1 MVGVLIFVTII
12 SLRKH
17 FHLQNHATLNWFT
30 ICQICLT
37 HESLKLIKNSRKY
50 RSSCATFYLLESSL
64 LKIEGKQ
71 AGGVWQKYIF
81 HWEFSLVTQRR
92 NKELINK
99 AMEVSISI
107 NIAQIFLLSVEPFFL
122 LYPARVVFIY
132 WTQYPRILQLCLIF
146 DLQHYWSTFNILIRA
161 EYFLHKHKHKG
172 SSCRRTFA
180 THKKRHKSSNGILCL
195 YIFAE
200 FHLNCVQNSYML
212 FNSSTDNLNVPTATL
227 IIYRQVVFPLT
238 WPQSPSF
245 AFSDKYRPSKPMKE
259 MLWRVYSNFK
269 TNFNIFQ
276 TKSLKPGV
284 SSISPSSS
292 AVTKV

>member
-1 MVGVLIFVTII
+1 MTII

-161 EYFLHKHKHKG
+161 EYFFTSTNTKAVAVDGPLLLIK
-172 SSCRRTFA
+172 SATNPRTVYYACIFFTWTVFKTRA
-180 THKKRHKSSNGILCL
+180 CCL
-195 YIFAE
+195 
-200 FHLNCVQNSYML
+200 
-212 FNSSTDNLNVPTATL
+212 TRPL
-227 IIYRQVVFPLT
+227 II
-238 WPQSPSF
+238 
-245 AFSDKYRPSKPMKE
+245 
-259 MLWRVYSNFK
+259 
-269 TNFNIFQ
+269 
-276 TKSLKPGV
+276 
-284 SSISPSSS
+284 
-292 AVTKV
+292 